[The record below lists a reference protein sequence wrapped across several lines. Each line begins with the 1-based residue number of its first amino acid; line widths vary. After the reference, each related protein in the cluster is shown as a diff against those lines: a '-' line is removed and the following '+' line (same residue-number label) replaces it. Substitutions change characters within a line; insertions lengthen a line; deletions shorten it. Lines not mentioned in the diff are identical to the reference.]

1 MADTRKFWLDTMLK
15 IADPVLKNLAAGAL
29 RTAIPTAFHP
39 DRAEYICLEALGRTV
54 CGLALWLETEGLTGE
69 EAKIQRNYRELAR
82 QAIGNAVD
90 PASPDFMNFSE
101 GYGQALVDAAFLAH
115 GVLRAPAQLYAR
127 LPEKARDN
135 LAAALRTTRK
145 FVPYVSNW
153 LLFSA
158 MIEAA
163 LHRMGR
169 ECDPV
174 RVEYAVNMVESW
186 YLGDGMYGDGPVFHF
201 DYYNSFVIH
210 PMLLDVLA
218 AFQDVRPEYAAKL
231 EKAKERAARYA
242 ALLERLIAPD
252 GSFPVTGRSVSYRFG
267 AFQLLAQAAL
277 QGFLPKDLP
286 ANQVRCALTAVIQRV
301 MDTGI
306 LDKNGFL
313 LPGVAGKQPGLCEGY
328 ISVGSLYLCEG
339 VFLPLGLLPE
349 NGFWAG
355 PDAPWTGKKIWQGRD
370 MPCDHAI
377 D

>member
-54 CGLALWLETEGLTGE
+54 CGLAPWLEAEGLRGE
-69 EAKIQRNYRELAR
+69 EAEIQRNYRELAR

-169 ECDPV
+169 ECDLV

-252 GSFPVTGRSVSYRFG
+252 GSFPATGRSVSYRFG
-267 AFQLLAQAAL
+267 AFQLLAQAAF

-306 LDKNGFL
+306 LDQNGFL
-313 LPGVAGKQPGLCEGY
+313 LPGVAGNQPGLCEGY
-328 ISVGSLYLCEG
+328 ISVGSLYLCED
-339 VFLPLGLLPE
+339 VFLPLGLSPE
-349 NGFWAG
+349 DEFWAG
-355 PDAPWTGKKIWQGRD
+355 PDVPWTGKKIWQGRD
-370 MPCDHAI
+370 VPCDHAI